1 MPHPQDGLTV
11 YLRPS
16 HFGGIFAISDLV
28 KFFMHMLHCS
38 VEGGTPKELESVSGR
53 REWIFGPLIKV

>member
-1 MPHPQDGLTV
+1 
-11 YLRPS
+11 
-16 HFGGIFAISDLV
+16 
-28 KFFMHMLHCS
+28 